1 MIVLGE
7 AVRLVADVHHQAEGR
22 RGLGEVERPG
32 VADQGLLLLGEGEQ
46 EGRGDAERPQ
56 RLLSRV
62 ILPHAAVDE
71 EDVGKHPLLLLEA
84 AEAPGHGDRDGFT
97 PDGSIMMIV
106 ATDAPLDARNLERLA
121 QRALVGLART
131 GATMSNGSGDYVIA
145 FSTAESVRR
154 EADAPSPQQRAF
166 LSNDA
171 VSPLFQAVAEATEEA
186 IYNSLF
192 RATPVGD
199 VEALPLD
206 RTLDVLRRHGALRN

>member
-1 MIVLGE
+1 VGVLVQSNFGGVLTINGAPVGIE
-7 AVRLVADVHHQAEGR
+7 
-22 RGLGEVERPG
+22 LGKYSFQRAVERPG
-32 VADQGLLLLGEGEQ
+32 DEAQ
-46 EGRGDAERPQ
+46 RGDGTRAGA
-56 RLLSRV
+56 S
-62 ILPHAAVDE
+62 
-71 EDVGKHPLLLLEA
+71 
-84 AEAPGHGDRDGFT
+84 APRTASSTAKGSGADAYVDRDGFT

-121 QRALVGLART
+121 RRALVGLART

-154 EADAPSPQQRAF
+154 EADAPSPGPGAF
-166 LSNDA
+166 LSNDV

-192 RATPVGD
+192 RATSVGE

-206 RTLDVLRRHGALRN
+206 RTLEVLRRHGALRERS

>member
-1 MIVLGE
+1 
-7 AVRLVADVHHQAEGR
+7 ARS
-22 RGLGEVERPG
+22 
-32 VADQGLLLLGEGEQ
+32 
-46 EGRGDAERPQ
+46 DAPF
-56 RLLSRV
+56 
-62 ILPHAAVDE
+62 P
-71 EDVGKHPLLLLEA
+71 EDARSYV
-84 AEAPGHGDRDGFT
+84 DRDGFT

-131 GATMSNGSGDYVIA
+131 GATMSNGSGDYVVA

-154 EADAPSPQQRAF
+154 EADAPSPRPGAF
-166 LSNDA
+166 LSNDV

-192 RATPVGD
+192 RATTIGD

-206 RTLDVLRRHGALRN
+206 QTMDVLRKYNAVRAR